1 MSEELY
7 SITACYDI
15 TNYAFVHTAFV
26 FSIVIVFTCLITL
39 VTAWV
44 FYPSYERACNC
55 PGYCCADFSSVG
67 DTDGNSSSLG
77 QGSVRCNSFTYQQAP
92 REPAVQSVVSLP
104 EYHAVAVGA
113 NIDKSPTAANTGRA
127 FVSSLV

>member
-44 FYPSYERACNC
+44 FYPAYESTCNC
-55 PGYCCADFSSVG
+55 PGYCCADFSSAS
-67 DTDGNSSSLG
+67 DTEDDQGSSG
-77 QGSVRCNSFTYQQAP
+77 PGSVRCNSFTYLQVS
-92 REPAVQSVVSLP
+92 RELGAQSAVSLP
-104 EYHAVAVGA
+104 EYQAVAAGA
-113 NIDKSPTAANTGRA
+113 NYDKSPAAANLDRA
-127 FVSSLV
+127 VTSSLV